1 MNSVEILKLI
11 RTRLLRRGDGKEDP
25 IRIIEQYW
33 DLEGNLVFEID
44 PVLQKEVTKNENL

>member
-1 MNSVEILKLI
+1 MNKEVEILKLI

-33 DLEGNLVFEID
+33 DLEGNLIFEID
-44 PVLQKEVTKNENL
+44 SIKTK